1 MTAASRRTAMCST
14 VAGLI
19 AGTFAAPGIAADPS
33 DTRLIRLCGQLD
45 ALQEAFVKVLRSEG
59 ALEKVDE
66 PLRWLYRVV
75 DRCCFDALRKKR
87 RSVESPLEDDDRSPT
102 MASAH
107 PSVDIEMRDAVLR
120 LLATLSEDEM
130 RIALLLFVDGMSQG
144 EIADEMS
151 LSRVTINKKVQAIR
165 ARAEMW
171 LGKARPAEATS

>member
-1 MTAASRRTAMCST
+1 VDRSLHQADVSKLYAKYGFFLRRRCRTILRNDA
-14 VAGLI
+14 L
-19 AGTFAAPGIAADPS
+19 AD
-33 DTRLIRLCGQLD
+33 D

-171 LGKARPAEATS
+171 LGKALPAEATS

>member
-1 MTAASRRTAMCST
+1 M
-14 VAGLI
+14 
-19 AGTFAAPGIAADPS
+19 DPS
-33 DTRLIRLCGQLD
+33 LHQADVSKLYAKYGFFLRRRCRTILRNDALADD

-66 PLRWLYRVV
+66 PLRWLYRIV

-87 RSVESPLEDDDRSPT
+87 RSVESPLEDDDRAPSLAT
-102 MASAH
+102 AH
-107 PSVDIEMRDAVLR
+107 PSVNIEMRDAVLR
-120 LLATLSEDEM
+120 LLATLREDEM
-130 RIALLLFVDGMSQG
+130 QIALLLFVDGMSQG

-171 LGKARPAEATS
+171 LGKALPAEATS

>member
-1 MTAASRRTAMCST
+1 VDRSLHQADVSKLYAKYGFFLRRRCRTILRNDA
-14 VAGLI
+14 L
-19 AGTFAAPGIAADPS
+19 AD
-33 DTRLIRLCGQLD
+33 D

>member
-1 MTAASRRTAMCST
+1 MDRSLHQADVSKLYAKYGFFLRRRCRTILRNDA
-14 VAGLI
+14 L
-19 AGTFAAPGIAADPS
+19 AD
-33 DTRLIRLCGQLD
+33 D

-171 LGKARPAEATS
+171 LGKAHPAEATS

>member
-1 MTAASRRTAMCST
+1 VDRSLHQADVSKLCAKYGFFLRRRCRTILRNDA
-14 VAGLI
+14 L
-19 AGTFAAPGIAADPS
+19 AD
-33 DTRLIRLCGQLD
+33 D